1 MNLVPQIKELGL
13 GMVLNCI
20 LVQKGIRPA
29 MLVQPA
35 DYKEATGND
44 MKTRTILRG
53 IKKYYPE
60 LVQSEKYQIHQ
71 GIIISKETYNGQ
83 SNITVDEM
91 GRILGYPCYKDF
103 SQGGEDD
110 SYAIG
115 IVAISHDEELHL
127 LTNKCKD
134 KTTEKRMI
142 KLAQQAETC
151 FHTYKDLKHIRVKVF
166 IRKNVSVRN
175 LIRKLISKEPFDAD
189 DQDEFINTLWNMNGN
204 EQLNEEFRKVIQ
216 YDNLVHQGVMLSVLN
231 NTYYNPLSPF
241 FPIQHHREYEQVD
254 HLLLKEL
261 HGLLVIFTNT
271 RLVGPKSGTRKKK
284 LAV

>member
-1 MNLVPQIKELGL
+1 MTLSSQIKELGL
-13 GMVLNCI
+13 GIVLNCI
-20 LVQKGIRPA
+20 LVQKGVRPA
-29 MLVQPA
+29 MLLQPT
-35 DYKEATGND
+35 DYQEATGND
-44 MKTRTILRG
+44 LRTRTILTG

-60 LVQSEKYQIHQ
+60 LVQSETYQEYQ
-71 GIIISKETYNGQ
+71 GIIISKKKYNGQ
-83 SNITVDEM
+83 SNITKEEM

-103 SQGGEDD
+103 AEED
-110 SYAIG
+110 SYGIG
-115 IVAISHDEELHL
+115 IVATSHDEELEL
-127 LTNKCKD
+127 LVNICND
-134 KTTEKRMI
+134 NATEKRMI

-151 FHTYKDLKHIRVKVF
+151 FHAYKELKHIRVNVF
-166 IRKNVSVRN
+166 VRKSVSVLS